1 MRYDA
6 PALARTNRNPESR
19 TRIVEAA
26 WRRVAKEGVHGA
38 TMRGIAAEAGIT
50 TGFVTHYFE
59 DKEALLVEVLRHNN
73 LRAGDRVID
82 RIGESRGLVALE
94 GAVEALLPIDAD
106 TRREWQ
112 VGLACW
118 GPTTP
123 GKQAAKELRGGWRIL
138 EKMLASLLEQA
149 IEDGELPDTVDVR
162 FEAGRLV
169 TMIAGVGMLAGIE
182 TPERIRRDAKRMLAT
197 QIASLDRAE
206 PGVEV
211 QR

>member
-19 TRIVEAA
+19 PRIVEAA

-38 TMRGIAAEAGIT
+38 TMRGIAAEAGVT

-59 DKEALLVEVLRHNN
+59 DKEDLLVEVVRHNN
-73 LRAGDRVID
+73 LRARDRVVEK
-82 RIGESRGLVALE
+82 IGTSRGLVALE

-123 GKQAAKELRGGWRIL
+123 GAQAAKELRGGWRIL

-149 IEDGELPDTVDVR
+149 IEDGELPDTVDVP

>member
-38 TMRGIAAEAGIT
+38 TMRGIAAEAGVT